1 MSYFL
6 GKDGVFM
13 WSSIAAIV
21 SGIVLIFQVFQF
33 FYQKH
38 QISKLKK
45 FDLLV
50 EFRMNDL
57 NKLKEYVI
65 AYDDFFSLEI
75 IGSTGKNF
83 ESNESIN
90 MLLNIEN
97 QYYNE
102 LSESIRKFGVL
113 SLDAKDMNSE
123 ERVTK
128 LLACSTELIKNYKL
142 YENKEI
148 KMIEKYI

>member
-6 GKDGVFM
+6 DKDGVFM
-13 WSSIAAIV
+13 WSSVAAIV

-57 NKLKEYVI
+57 KKLKEYVI
-65 AYDDFFSLEI
+65 AYDDFISLEI
-75 IGSTGKNF
+75 IGNTGKNF
-83 ESNESIN
+83 ETNESIN
-90 MLLNIEN
+90 MILNTENIYYDSFTKIYGEYFTLLLDKDK
-97 QYYNE
+97 
-102 LSESIRKFGVL
+102 LS
-113 SLDAKDMNSE
+113 AE
-123 ERVTK
+123 ERVNQ
-128 LLACSTELIKNYKL
+128 LLSYSKILIQEYKK
-142 YENKEI
+142 YEAEEI
-148 KMIEKYI
+148 KIIEKYI